1 MNTLI
6 KECLLCS
13 KKLVGRSDKKFCNDH
28 CRNEFNNRLNS
39 DENNLMRRVN
49 YALRKNRRILLEF
62 LSMNKTMVSQ
72 QELSVAGF
80 DFRHF
85 TSCDRSPNNR
95 TTYMVYEMAFVLH
108 GAIQVEIIH
117 PLTSTPGYN
126 YFDPKPYTGIPARA

>member
-62 LSMNKTMVSQ
+62 LSMNKTMATQ
-72 QELSVAGF
+72 QELRIAGF

-85 TSCDRSPNNR
+85 TSCERSPNDR
-95 TTYMVYEMAFVLH
+95 TTYMVYETAFVMH
-108 GAIQVEIIH
+108 GTHQIEIIH
-117 PLTSTPGYN
+117 PMKSIPGYN
-126 YFDPKPYTGIPARA
+126 YFDPKHFNGIPARA